1 MTTMAPGTARDR
13 VGFPQAARME
23 WIKLRSLRSTWWVL
37 ALTVAGAVGIAV
49 AVGVNTEDAAADL
62 TNNALAGISLGLL
75 LVGVLGVLAMTG
87 EHSSGMIRATLA
99 AVPNR
104 PLVLAAKA
112 AVFGAVALSAGE
124 AAAFIAFLAGGAAL
138 PAGVP
143 APTLGQPGVL
153 RAVVL
158 GGAGY
163 CLIGLLGVGLG
174 AVIRHTPAAI
184 AVLVGGVYVLAQLVA
199 GFATWIM
206 AWLPIA
212 IVANSLSVARPVGDG
227 QVRFLS
233 PWAGL
238 GVLCLYAAA
247 ALGAGAFLLARRD
260 A

>member
-1 MTTMAPGTARDR
+1 
-13 VGFPQAARME
+13 
-23 WIKLRSLRSTWWVL
+23 
-37 ALTVAGAVGIAV
+37 
-49 AVGVNTEDAAADL
+49 
-62 TNNALAGISLGLL
+62 
-75 LVGVLGVLAMTG
+75 
-87 EHSSGMIRATLA
+87 
-99 AVPNR
+99 
-104 PLVLAAKA
+104 
-112 AVFGAVALSAGE
+112 
-124 AAAFIAFLAGGAAL
+124 
-138 PAGVP
+138 VP